1 MSLVSI
7 FGAMMRL
14 AAPTLLVALGGMF
27 CLKIELFN
35 LGLEGFMLL
44 GSFSAIAGTY
54 LSGSI
59 LVGLLAALATGA
71 LFMLIYGFF
80 SLELGVDPV
89 VGGIAVVSIAAG
101 FTRFLLPAM
110 FGHTGRLELFS
121 SVVLKTY
128 SVPLLK
134 DIPIFGGMFTNNS
147 LIVYFAMLC
156 PFLLH
161 YLFYRTPYGLALRAT
176 GASDE
181 VAAASGVNIRHVK
194 YIALL
199 LAGLLC
205 GLGGAQLSLAANM
218 FNVGMSNGRGYT
230 AIAALIL
237 SKSRPIPTF
246 FACLLFGA
254 AEALVINLSG
264 EGTPAQFLS
273 MLPYVLAIAVA
284 VLPKVFI
291 AARHRVRL
299 HHFNQS
305 HNFTGS
311 SDINT
316 ANDG

>member
-1 MSLVSI
+1 MSFASI
-7 FGAMMRL
+7 LGATMRL

-27 CLKIELFN
+27 CLKIDLFN

-44 GSFSAIAGTY
+44 GSFAAIAGTY
-54 LSGSI
+54 MSGSI
-59 LVGLLAALATGA
+59 WVGLLAALATGV

-101 FTRFLLPAM
+101 VTRFLLPAM
-110 FGHTGRLELFS
+110 FGQTGRLELFS
-121 SVVLKTY
+121 SVVLRTY
-128 SVPLLK
+128 SIPLLSG
-134 DIPIFGGMFTNNS
+134 IPIVGGVFANHS

-176 GASDE
+176 GTSDE
-181 VAAASGVNIRHVK
+181 VAAAAGVNTRRVK
-194 YIALL
+194 YSALV

-237 SKSRPIPTF
+237 SKARPIPTF
-246 FACLLFGA
+246 LACLLFGV
-254 AEALVINLSG
+254 AEALVISLSG
-264 EGTPAQFLS
+264 EGMPAQFLS

-284 VLPKVFI
+284 VLPRVLG
-291 AARHRVRL
+291 AVRHRVRL
-299 HHFNQS
+299 SHFNRS
-305 HNFTGS
+305 HDFGS
-311 SDINT
+311 QQ
-316 ANDG
+316 GV